1 MAKTTTSG
9 GIFVTNTGALTVGFT
24 GDPFHGV
31 DVLAGTGGIV
41 LTNAGTVTITTP
53 GETVRTDA
61 GTNAGPI
68 TITTT
73 AGDIVT
79 GGDQGAVVVNGATA
93 SVVTLD
99 AAGNL
104 TLGTGGTNGDVV
116 GGGAISVTAGGNITL
131 DNGTIVASIGSGDVT
146 ATAGGNITIQK
157 TTKTGASFTT
167 QGGVITLTTGAGK
180 TFTAEGGNAAGALQS
195 NGGNITVNADDM
207 VIDDPIVAGAGIV
220 TLDQAGTTLQNIFVG
235 LGGAALGLSDAEL
248 AEVTGSVL
256 RIGRPDNFGTIDID
270 GAVTTHAGFDVL
282 DLITGGSVR
291 EDTGGSITVTNLAVQ
306 AAGGATLNSN
316 SNNVTNLSGVSTPA
330 NVGNAFNF
338 STGNPDGKMA
348 TASRP
353 SSTGN
358 PEIESADDFLLTSP
372 TELTSATFTG
382 LVPTGSIVSGAGSVV
397 EQVVVEIYLVFPQ
410 NSTNPP
416 SGAVPTRTNSP
427 SDVELDDRDSMVGNL
442 TFTTTVLNANFA
454 AANSVVTGINPIPN
468 QTTGGD
474 GAVNGEEVQFN
485 VTFTTPF
492 LLPANHYFF
501 VPQVLLS
508 NGNFLWLSAP
518 KPITAP
524 GTPFSPDLQEWI
536 RDAALE
542 PNWLRVGTDI
552 VGGAR
557 RRRSMQRSP

>member
-1 MAKTTTSG
+1 MNLAGTVDAGTGTVTILPVTTTETIDLGTTAFPAPAGTLGLSAAEIAEITAGTVIIGSTSDTGNINVSASVGTANYNILELLTGAAITDPAASVVTALDLALSAVSGIGTSANPLGTASSGLVAQTTTSG

-270 GAVTTHAGFDVL
+270 GA
-282 DLITGGSVR
+282 R
-291 EDTGGSITVTNLAVQ
+291 
-306 AAGGATLNSN
+306 
-316 SNNVTNLSGVSTPA
+316 
-330 NVGNAFNF
+330 
-338 STGNPDGKMA
+338 
-348 TASRP
+348 
-353 SSTGN
+353 
-358 PEIESADDFLLTSP
+358 DD
-372 TELTSATFTG
+372 
-382 LVPTGSIVSGAGSVV
+382 
-397 EQVVVEIYLVFPQ
+397 
-410 NSTNPP
+410 
-416 SGAVPTRTNSP
+416 
-427 SDVELDDRDSMVGNL
+427 
-442 TFTTTVLNANFA
+442 
-454 AANSVVTGINPIPN
+454 
-468 QTTGGD
+468 
-474 GAVNGEEVQFN
+474 
-485 VTFTTPF
+485 
-492 LLPANHYFF
+492 
-501 VPQVLLS
+501 
-508 NGNFLWLSAP
+508 
-518 KPITAP
+518 
-524 GTPFSPDLQEWI
+524 
-536 RDAALE
+536 
-542 PNWLRVGTDI
+542 
-552 VGGAR
+552 AR
-557 RRRSMQRSP
+557 RLRCA